1 MTTAKTI
8 ALTRQTFVGK
18 VMSQLFN
25 MLSRLVI
32 TFLSRIKHLLISW
45 LQSSSAVISEPPN
58 IKSATWLPPLVMYRI
73 QCLSHVVTEKT
84 QSVFQRGLCMHST
97 SILSM
102 FLYDSLLSVYPSWP
116 GVYFSL
122 YQLRMGL
129 FALVFLDNLST
140 DSLSDM
146 HFLGK

>member
-1 MTTAKTI
+1 
-8 ALTRQTFVGK
+8 
-18 VMSQLFN
+18 
-25 MLSRLVI
+25 
-32 TFLSRIKHLLISW
+32 
-45 LQSSSAVISEPPN
+45 
-58 IKSATWLPPLVMYRI
+58 
-73 QCLSHVVTEKT
+73 
-84 QSVFQRGLCMHST
+84 MHST

-102 FLYDSLLSVYPSWP
+102 FLYDSLLSVYPPWP